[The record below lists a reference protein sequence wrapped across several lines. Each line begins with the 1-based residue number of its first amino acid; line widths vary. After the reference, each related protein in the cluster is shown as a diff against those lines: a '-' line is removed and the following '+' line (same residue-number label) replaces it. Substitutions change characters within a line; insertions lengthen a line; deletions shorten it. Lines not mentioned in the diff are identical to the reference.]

1 MSGAAAVEA
10 AVEHYNEHGYAVV
23 EGIFDDT
30 ECVALG
36 RLVSSLLAHE
46 IAAIEDA
53 GVSLGPGRH
62 GPTPRTTVEL
72 DGAGNIAWQLTRP
85 LWEHAE
91 VHGDAS
97 TPSPFRTKALDPR
110 ITAVASALVASG
122 LPVKSTPAPG
132 KGIPELL
139 DEQVFEREAGLA
151 AHGHGRADA
160 RESDLDSGRAVVVG
174 QSFAD
179 RPARHGEADRPVV
192 HGAEDGV

>member
-1 MSGAAAVEA
+1 MGATAAEA

-23 EGIFDDT
+23 EGIFDDA
-30 ECVALG
+30 EMAALG
-36 RLVSSLLAHE
+36 DLVSSLLAHE

-72 DGAGNIAWQLTRP
+72 DSAGNIAWQLNRP

-110 ITAVASALVASG
+110 ITAVASALLGSPCMVFQDQAFLKPPAQGGQRAYHQDNWYFGLTSSDKILTAWIALDDAGNPPPPASPP
-122 LPVKSTPAPG
+122 LCCLHATS
-132 KGIPELL
+132 
-139 DEQVFEREAGLA
+139 
-151 AHGHGRADA
+151 
-160 RESDLDSGRAVVVG
+160 
-174 QSFAD
+174 
-179 RPARHGEADRPVV
+179 
-192 HGAEDGV
+192 